1 MKTTATFGEANYSR
15 NTINIR
21 SSRDN
26 SASWMSSAAGPPEF
40 VGKQQHQGQ
49 YQQQVLTSRTLA
61 TVGWTAAGTILTS
74 QTEAAEGRPAKTE
87 MPATAVMLSTVI
99 ALAGPPIAAWRCQS
113 Q

>member
-1 MKTTATFGEANYSR
+1 MTASNSRKASTAGKRTTNTVWTPEKAGTLIKVVKPTTTSGEANYSR

-49 YQQQVLTSRTLA
+49 YQQQVLTSRT
-61 TVGWTAAGTILTS
+61 
-74 QTEAAEGRPAKTE
+74 
-87 MPATAVMLSTVI
+87 
-99 ALAGPPIAAWRCQS
+99 
-113 Q
+113 